1 MNAANKA
8 EVVDLD
14 AELPPYLLPPQA
26 VFVRI
31 DKPGEASD
39 SSSTKRRDLKR
50 TMKIDNLNLKEQE
63 KGAEIE
69 HKVKIFALT
78 T

>member
-1 MNAANKA
+1 VNAANKA
-8 EVVDLD
+8 EVVDL
-14 AELPPYLLPPQA
+14 EGQLPPFLLPPQA

-31 DKPGEASD
+31 DSNEKPSEGSD
-39 SSSTKRRDLKR
+39 SSGMKRRDLKH

-69 HKVKIFALT
+69 H
-78 T
+78 